1 MILDYRTAIVVMLVC
16 GCFMCVV
23 LTISVGGLRIPEE
36 SDLAAVAGRVSSVET
51 ITPQTENIVFQL
63 DSSPST
69 FKYTESLPNFRAVRG
84 RVNSGQSIIVYVD
97 KDSVDEAGD
106 VTVWGIETQGG
117 SWLVTHEA
125 LAEYRK
131 GNRGIG
137 LILSE
142 EDRIG
147 ILSHGEESKVRG
159 RDTSFC

>member
-1 MILDYRTAIVVMLVC
+1 MILDYRTAILVTLVC
-16 GCFMCVV
+16 GSFMCAV
-23 LTISVGGLRIPEE
+23 LIISMVGLKIPEQ

-51 ITPQTENIVFQL
+51 ITPQTENIVFQF

-69 FKYTESLPNFRAVRG
+69 FKYTESLPNFRSVRG
-84 RVNSGQSIIVYVD
+84 RVTPGRSITVYVD

-106 VTVWGIETQGG
+106 VMVWGIEIEGS

-137 LILSE
+137 LILLPVFLLLTGAAAVAVWFE
-142 EDRIG
+142 FRP
-147 ILSHGEESKVRG
+147 K
-159 RDTSFC
+159 